1 MSSSA
6 YEECFVVFIR
16 GERGPAVLPEDAE
29 RELVR
34 CATYQE
40 ARRIRDECR
49 RYYSDCTIRHEGPV
63 GGGD

>member
-1 MSSSA
+1 MSTSTF
-6 YEECFVVFIR
+6 EECFVVFIR
-16 GERGPAVLPEDAE
+16 GERGRAERPEDAE

-49 RYYSDCTIRHEGPV
+49 RYYSDCTIRHDGPV